1 MDAHAPALEA
11 EVRPEPMPKDPA
23 LEARL
28 AALMAAHGPS
38 VGRVAALHA
47 RGAADRADLEQDIWF
62 AVWRALPGFRGECS
76 ERTFVFR
83 VAHNRGISHSMAR
96 RRDLVDLDAAGELID
111 HGPGPEHLTEQ
122 AEARARLFAAVRRLP
137 PNLREPVAL
146 KLEGLADREIAEV
159 LGITENNTAVRLTR
173 ARAALRALME
183 EGHGG

>member
-1 MDAHAPALEA
+1 MDAIAAPAA
-11 EVRPEPMPKDPA
+11 TQVDPVPDPA
-23 LEARL
+23 LERRFADL
-28 AALMAAHGPS
+28 VAAHRPS
-38 VGRVAALHA
+38 VGRVAALYA
-47 RGAADRADLEQDIWF
+47 RGAADRADLEQEIWF
-62 AVWRALPGFRGECS
+62 GVWRALPGFRGECS

-96 RRDLVDLDAAGELID
+96 RRDHVDLDEAGELVD
-111 HGPGPEHLTEQ
+111 HAPGPEQRTAE

-183 EGHGG
+183 EGGDGR